1 MVVRMKYL
9 RFRKAWHQVK
19 QKPHTNQNAVW
30 SSFFLSHPPHEI
42 ELHLRP
48 RFRYCP
54 SGKHSCV
61 LLDWH
66 RVVCPIVSF
75 EYAVDQVG
83 TFWLFKTPNSVRC
96 VLVVIIEGS
105 TVLICSYRGA
115 DTFTERGAQGHG
127 AAWGFFRKF
136 KYARDGGLGRA
147 TGSLPPI
154 SSQLPMT
161 CEKLTL
167 CGEIQVEKWTH
178 LIH

>member
-9 RFRKAWHQVK
+9 RFCKAWHQVK
-19 QKPHTNQNAVW
+19 QKPRTNQNAVW
-30 SSFFLSHPPHEI
+30 SSFFLSHPLHEI

-83 TFWLFKTPNSVRC
+83 TFWLFNTPNSVRC
-96 VLVVIIEGS
+96 VLGVISEGS
-105 TVLICSYRGA
+105 TALICSYRGA
-115 DTFTERGAQGHG
+115 VLLLSRVHRVMELLGDSSGNSNMQETA
-127 AAWGFFRKF
+127 
-136 KYARDGGLGRA
+136 DSGGA

-167 CGEIQVEKWTH
+167 CGEIQVEK
-178 LIH
+178 